1 MFYEKLKR
9 IGEGEFSLVWK
20 AKDKRTGQI
29 VALKES
35 KSKRDIKSLK
45 AEAEFL
51 SQLSSPNIIN
61 LLSTFI
67 HKKKFYL
74 VLEFC
79 DGNLLDI
86 IDSLK
91 NIKDILQIS
100 LQILTA
106 LAHIHSKGI
115 IHTDLKPENI
125 MFTKSPTGEISIK
138 VADFGLAQLLE
149 KTSRRPIQTRQYRAP
164 EVIIYAPYD
173 RSTDIW
179 SFGCIFYELI
189 TRGDVLFD
197 PFSAKFK
204 GKIKN
209 PRDYYHLLLF
219 QKRLGPIPPS
229 LLSRGYYS
237 KEFFNSNCQPRL
249 RGKYPRIRSLST
261 KLLHNCALPSTLQ
274 LEEIIRWSV
283 DYLPEKRLSASQLID
298 IISPLLLDSQ

>member
-138 VADFGLAQLLE
+138 VADFGLAQ
-149 KTSRRPIQTRQYRAP
+149 
-164 EVIIYAPYD
+164 
-173 RSTDIW
+173 
-179 SFGCIFYELI
+179 
-189 TRGDVLFD
+189 
-197 PFSAKFK
+197 
-204 GKIKN
+204 
-209 PRDYYHLLLF
+209 
-219 QKRLGPIPPS
+219 
-229 LLSRGYYS
+229 
-237 KEFFNSNCQPRL
+237 
-249 RGKYPRIRSLST
+249 
-261 KLLHNCALPSTLQ
+261 KLCF
-274 LEEIIRWSV
+274 
-283 DYLPEKRLSASQLID
+283 
-298 IISPLLLDSQ
+298 